1 MKEMLMEWTSTI
13 AIFSLMISVVVK
25 LLPGKS
31 YLPYIRLF
39 AGFVTI
45 LLMIQPFLSILGLE
59 KDFFQDIADELYE
72 VEMKEMESDLIQIE
86 EKQKEKLEQ
95 MYQERLEEQQE

>member
-1 MKEMLMEWTSTI
+1 MKEMLMEWIITI
-13 AIFSLMISVVVK
+13 AVFSLLVSVAVK

-45 LLMIQPFLSILGLE
+45 LLILQPLLSILGLE
-59 KDFFQDIADELYE
+59 KNLLQNISKELYE
-72 VEMKEMESDLIQIE
+72 VELKQMESELLEME

-95 MYQERLEEQQE
+95 MYQDSLGEQQ

>member
-1 MKEMLMEWTSTI
+1 MLMEWIITI
-13 AIFSLMISVVVK
+13 AVFSLLVSVAVK

-45 LLMIQPFLSILGLE
+45 LLILQPLLSILGLE
-59 KDFFQDIADELYE
+59 KNLLQNISKELYE
-72 VEMKEMESDLIQIE
+72 VELKQMESELLEME

-95 MYQERLEEQQE
+95 MYQDSLGEQQ